1 MELKKRNVAY
11 LLLGASN
18 HTNSIRQL
26 QDYYATEPKAAELL
40 LKVETFN
47 NNIWECACG
56 EGHLARV
63 FEKYGYNVK
72 ASDLIDRGYGEVK
85 DFLFFND
92 SKWDGDII
100 TNPPY
105 NKAEEFIR
113 KAIEIIPIGNKIA
126 MFLRLQFLESK
137 RRKQLFKEYPPK
149 VIYISSSRIMTAKNG
164 EFEKYRNSVGSAIA
178 FAWYIWQKGYK
189 KETILKWIN

>member
-18 HTNSIRQL
+18 HTNSIRQM

-113 KAIEIIPIGNKIA
+113 KAIEIIPIGNKVA

-164 EFEKYRNSVGSAIA
+164 EFKKYRNSVGSAIA

-189 KETILKWIN
+189 KDTILKWIN